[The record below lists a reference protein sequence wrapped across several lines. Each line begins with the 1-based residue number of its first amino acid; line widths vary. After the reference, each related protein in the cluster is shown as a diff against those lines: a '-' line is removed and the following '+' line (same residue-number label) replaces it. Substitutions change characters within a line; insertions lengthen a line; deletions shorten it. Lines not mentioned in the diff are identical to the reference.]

1 MLRNPLRRIAATI
14 PALGATLQGEEQ
26 VFHRHQ
32 PIRGLDPIYSQA
44 NIPGAVSRRTLE
56 DVLLTVLSALDVLE
70 IEAAR
75 LVVLAKANSEDAVLC
90 TSASLIYQTVAALR
104 KDLRELSKR
113 DGAAVH

>member
-1 MLRNPLRRIAATI
+1 VLRNTLRRIAATI
-14 PALGATLQGEEQ
+14 PALGAALQGEEQ

-32 PIRGLDPIYSQA
+32 PIRGLDPIYSQV
-44 NIPGAVSRRTLE
+44 NIPGAVSRRTPE
-56 DVLLTVLSALDVLE
+56 DVLLAVLSALDVLE

-90 TSASLIYQTVAALR
+90 TSASLIYETVAALR
-104 KDLRELSKR
+104 EHLRELSKR

>member
-1 MLRNPLRRIAATI
+1 VLRNPLRRIAATI
-14 PALGATLQGEEQ
+14 PALGAALQGEEQ

-32 PIRGLDPIYSQA
+32 PIRGLDPIYSQV
-44 NIPGAVSRRTLE
+44 NIPAVSRRTPE

-75 LVVLAKANSEDAVLC
+75 LVVLAKAETEDTVLC
-90 TSASLIYQTVAALR
+90 TSASLIYETVAALR

-113 DGAAVH
+113 NGAAVH